1 MPEALKAQFNWPKNS
16 WTVLQRIIRA
26 WYAAE
31 EGGAEVTQKK
41 IADMAGVQPSQVSIN
56 KAFLQDIGIIQKE
69 GIALTEAGKR
79 LGVGLSN
86 ENQRAV
92 QQGLQQLIR
101 DSWILKDL
109 LDLIR
114 GRGSLNESDF
124 EIEVSLRTR
133 QGKGNLGF
141 TIGVSVLQDI
151 LTNSGLI
158 GIEGNVMRPNKGQ
171 IEEEKKILPKD
182 ASQAIAILGPESGLR
197 RIPIPVSASSVWY
210 IQVGDNPEEGEIDKF
225 IEMQKLIFGKK

>member
-1 MPEALKAQFNWPKNS
+1 MPEAPKAQFNWPKNS

-69 GIALTEAGKR
+69 GIALTDAGKR

-101 DSWILKDL
+101 DSWLLKDL

-114 GRGSLNESDF
+114 GRGSLSEADF

-151 LTNSGLI
+151 LASSGLI

-171 IEEEKKILPKD
+171 IEEEKKIMSKD
-182 ASQAIAILGPESGLR
+182 ALQTIIGPEAGLR

-225 IEMQKLIFGKK
+225 IEMQKLIFGRK